1 MKRIVALAALMIAM
15 LAIPTA
21 AMAGTTG
28 SPPGSGT
35 VSVAVN
41 GPGQPPPGVVVA
53 AGAACRLGLLHGKHP
68 RIQISLNGRVKVKGV
83 PVNIA
88 QLFKRG
94 KHGKPVS
101 IRVFCAR
108 RPLKAKPQPC
118 LGQAITFSGTAG
130 SSALTEVSGPTLTP
144 PEQFTYD
151 GNTYTIMSI
160 NPGAGTFTVFL
171 NNYLFKPGADIT
183 TATGYLTC
191 AS

>member
-1 MKRIVALAALMIAM
+1 MKRIVALAALMITM

-28 SPPGSGT
+28 SPPGSGQ
-35 VSVAVN
+35 VSVAVG
-41 GPGQPPPGVVVA
+41 GPGPLPPGVAV
-53 AGAACRLGLLHGKHP
+53 ACRLPKLLRGKHP
-68 RIQISLNGRVKVKGV
+68 GIQISLNGRVKVKGV
-83 PVNIA
+83 PITIA
-88 QLFKRG
+88 QLLKRG

-101 IRVFCAR
+101 IRIFCGR
-108 RPLKAKPQPC
+108 RLVKPKAQPC
-118 LGQAITFSGTAG
+118 LGQAITFSGAAG

-144 PEQFTYD
+144 PQQFTYD
-151 GNTYTIMSI
+151 GNTYTIMSV

-171 NNYLFKPGADIT
+171 NNFLFKPGAAIT

>member
-1 MKRIVALAALMIAM
+1 MKRIVALAALMITM

-28 SPPGSGT
+28 SPPGPGT
-35 VSVAVN
+35 VSVAVG
-41 GPGQPPPGVVVA
+41 GPGPVPPGVVVA
-53 AGAACRLGLLHGKHP
+53 CRLPKLLRGKHS
-68 RIQISLNGRVKVKGV
+68 RVQVTINGQVKVNGQGV
-83 PVNIA
+83 PITIA

-101 IRVFCAR
+101 IRIFCGR
-108 RPLKAKPQPC
+108 RLVKPKPQPC
-118 LGQAITFSGTAG
+118 LGQAITFSGAAG

-151 GNTYTIMSI
+151 GNTYTIMSV

-171 NNYLFKPGADIT
+171 NNFLFKPGAAIT